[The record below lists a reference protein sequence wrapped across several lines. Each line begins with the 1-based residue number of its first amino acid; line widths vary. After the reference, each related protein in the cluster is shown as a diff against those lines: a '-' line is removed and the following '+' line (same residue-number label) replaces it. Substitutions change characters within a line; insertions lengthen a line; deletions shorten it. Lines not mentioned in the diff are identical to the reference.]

1 MAEALAFP
9 SSAPPAWLETPGLSQ
24 SGLSLRAASES
35 DLPFLRDLYAESR
48 AAELAPVPWPG
59 PVKRAFCDSQF
70 ALQHRHYVAHC
81 VPAAF
86 LVALLEGR
94 PVGRLYLHWTP
105 DGLHI
110 VDILLDAVARGRG
123 IGSALLHWTQ
133 TAALG
138 AGIGTLSLYV
148 ERHNDG
154 AYRLYRR
161 LGFHEEKGD
170 HDGHRHMVWRRSPST
185 GTAVS

>member
-9 SSAPPAWLETPGLSQ
+9 SLAQPAWLETPGLSR
-24 SGLSLRAASES
+24 SGLGLRAAGES

-48 AAELAPVPWPG
+48 AAELAHVPWPA
-59 PVKRAFCDSQF
+59 PVKRTFCDSQF

-86 LVALLEGR
+86 LVVLFEGR
-94 PVGRLYLHWTP
+94 FVGRLYLHWTP
-105 DGLHI
+105 DDLHI
-110 VDILLDAVARGRG
+110 IDILLGAATRGRG
-123 IGSALLHWTQ
+123 VGSALLRWIQ

-138 AGIGTLSLYV
+138 AGVDTLSLHV
-148 ERHNDG
+148 ERHNGG

-161 LGFHEEKGD
+161 LGFREEEGG
-170 HDGHRHMVWRRSPST
+170 HGGHRHMVWRRSPST
-185 GTAVS
+185 GTPVS

>member
-1 MAEALAFP
+1 MAEALVFP
-9 SSAPPAWLETPGLSQ
+9 AAARPAWLETPGLSQ
-24 SGLSLRAASES
+24 SGLSLRAARES

-48 AAELAPVPWPG
+48 AAELAPVPWPA

-81 VPAAF
+81 IPAAF
-86 LVALLEGR
+86 LVVLFEGR

-110 VDILLDAVARGRG
+110 VDILLDAATRGRG

-138 AGIGTLSLYV
+138 AGAGTLSLHV

-154 AYRLYRR
+154 AYRLYRQ
-161 LGFHEEKGD
+161 LGFHEGEGGR
-170 HDGHRHMVWRRSPST
+170 DGHRHMVWRRSPST
-185 GTAVS
+185 GTPVS